1 MKPIDKEIIDLQG
14 RIERALAKE
23 NLSYADLAKIT
34 SVHASQVSRICSGDF
49 KTFSNNV
56 VQICKALKIRVPR
69 IDEEDDVDIEW
80 AKVHAS
86 LRRIRS
92 EERRVGKEC
101 VSTCRYR
108 WLPYH

>member
-49 KTFSNNV
+49 KTYSNNV

-69 IDEEDDVDIEW
+69 IDEDDDVDIEW
-80 AKVHAS
+80 AKVHES
-86 LRRIRS
+86 LRRIWDQTQ
-92 EERRVGKEC
+92 EGAAMIRRV
-101 VSTCRYR
+101 
-108 WLPYH
+108 LDAIAD